1 MESQVLQKGIM
12 DFDISM
18 PEIPSKS
25 PQTTDIKPEIS
36 LIDEVPEA
44 QPVVSD
50 EIITESTI
58 EISPIS
64 LSNDNNPATLED
76 RIAGFVADLERLKAD
91 DEMVL
96 HEKESAIE
104 KLETEMKEL
113 TREIKKIQ
121 ADEKRIDATI
131 ASINTPVTKTK

>member
-1 MESQVLQKGIM
+1 
-12 DFDISM
+12 M
-18 PEIPSKS
+18 PEIIAKN
-25 PQTTDIKPEIS
+25 PQTLDTKPEIS
-36 LIDEVPEA
+36 LIDEVSSPEV
-44 QPVVSD
+44 QPVSD
-50 EIITESTI
+50 LMSTEPVI
-58 EISPIS
+58 EMPPIS
-64 LSNDNNPATLED
+64 LSKDNNPATLED

-113 TREIKKIQ
+113 TKEIKKIQ